1 MLKVDTMVAQSKVLV
16 IYTGGTIGMVNDFV
30 TGALTAF
37 DFGDVYKHIPELS
50 RLNVALTTSAFEN
63 PIDSSEMHPEIWKK
77 IALQIELCYDEY
89 DGFVVLHGSDTM
101 AFTASA
107 LSFMLQGLNKP
118 VILTGSQ
125 LPIGTIRTDGKENLI
140 TAVEIAAAKNENGEA
155 LIQEVAVYF
164 EYSLYRG
171 NRTTKVSA
179 FSFEAFRSP
188 NYSPLAVAGVH
199 INYSEKR
206 TQGNGSLNVFT
217 AFDANVLLLKI
228 FPGMNWSLISDSV
241 KADKIKGIVL
251 ETYGSGNAAS
261 DKAFQETLQNYMNEG
276 GIVLNI
282 TQCSTGSVEQGKYET
297 SSFFEKNG
305 VISGKDLTSE
315 AAITKMMYAV
325 GVAEGNTEEVK
336 RILQTNVAGEMTV

>member
-1 MLKVDTMVAQSKVLV
+1 MGNQSKVLV
-16 IYTGGTIGMVNDFV
+16 IYTGGTIGMVNDPA

-50 RLNVALTTSAFEN
+50 RLNVVLTTSAFEH
-63 PIDSSEMHPEIWKK
+63 PIDSSEMTPEVWKHL
-77 IALQIELCYDEY
+77 ALQIELCYNEY

-107 LSFMLQGLNKP
+107 LSFMLQDLNKP

-140 TAVEIAAAKNENGEA
+140 TAVEIAAAKDENGKS

-164 EYSLYRG
+164 EYSLFRG

-188 NYSPLAVAGVH
+188 NYAPLAVAGVH
-199 INYSEKR
+199 IDYAETR
-206 TQGNGSLNVFT
+206 TSGSGNLKVFT
-217 AFDANVLLLKI
+217 AFDNAVLLLKI
-228 FPGMNWSLISDSV
+228 FPGMNWEIISS
-241 KADKIKGIVL
+241 AITIDKVKGIVL

-261 DKAFQETLQNYMNEG
+261 DKVFQETIQKYISTG

-305 VISGKDLTSE
+305 VLSGYDLTTE
-315 AAITKMMYAV
+315 AAITKMMYAL
-325 GVAEGNTEEVK
+325 GVSKGNTENAK
-336 RILQTNVAGEMTV
+336 SILQESIVGEMSI